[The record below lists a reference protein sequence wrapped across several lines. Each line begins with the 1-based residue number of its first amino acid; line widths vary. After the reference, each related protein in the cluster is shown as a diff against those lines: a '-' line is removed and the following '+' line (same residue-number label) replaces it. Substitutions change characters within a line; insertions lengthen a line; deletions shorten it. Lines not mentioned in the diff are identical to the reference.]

1 MLFLLLSHLFVWTA
15 VYYYAGEKESV
26 SIHEDD
32 LSVYLVSK
40 YVIQGF
46 QAIGG
51 DSRGDLG
58 RNN

>member
-1 MLFLLLSHLFVWTA
+1 MTWTVFSKLLSDPDSVHLH
-15 VYYYAGEKESV
+15 K
-26 SIHEDD
+26 DD
-32 LSVYLVSK
+32 FSVYLVSK